1 MSLLAAVEASLKHG
15 TLYKASNAFVQWT
28 DAGYIRAAASVADK
42 RCSTGHQLSPIDG
55 RLIAIK
61 DNICTTG
68 LPTTCASN
76 SLKGFQSPYESTVV
90 KKLRAAGAII
100 CGKTNLDEFG
110 MGSHSTNSASGA
122 VNQGT
127 GGELSV
133 GGSSGGSAIAV
144 ASQQCW
150 ASIGTDTGGSIR
162 LPAAYTGTVGFK
174 PSYGMISR
182 HGVIA
187 YANSLDTVGILSRS
201 VKDVQQVFAIT
212 RGHDTWDP
220 TSLTEET
227 RTKLTSA
234 AKARPR
240 RPNLRIGVPVEY
252 NVAEINPTIRTI
264 WQQALERVISA
275 GHEVVSISLPSTRLA
290 LSTYYVLA
298 PAEASSNLAKYDG
311 VKYGNAASKPK
322 LEANVLFATGRGQNL
337 GDEVK
342 RRILLGSF
350 TLSASAFDNYFLQA
364 QKVRRSV
371 QQDFNAVFG
380 IPNVLQESS
389 AANPEGVDLLL
400 TPTAP
405 SFPPKLASLAH
416 YTPLKSYGDDVL
428 TVPASLAGLPVISI
442 PTRTDTFG
450 LDTPPGSVGLQL
462 IGQYGNDDFVL
473 DTAGQLETLLWNR

>member
-1 MSLLAAVEASLKHG
+1 M
-15 TLYKASNAFVQWT
+15 
-28 DAGYIRAAASVADK
+28 
-42 RCSTGHQLSPIDG
+42 
-55 RLIAIK
+55 
-61 DNICTTG
+61 
-68 LPTTCASN
+68 
-76 SLKGFQSPYESTVV
+76 
-90 KKLRAAGAII
+90 
-100 CGKTNLDEFG
+100 
-110 MGSHSTNSASGA
+110 
-122 VNQGT
+122 
-127 GGELSV
+127 
-133 GGSSGGSAIAV
+133 
-144 ASQQCW
+144 
-150 ASIGTDTGGSIR
+150 
-162 LPAAYTGTVGFK
+162 
-174 PSYGMISR
+174 
-182 HGVIA
+182 
-187 YANSLDTVGILSRS
+187 
-201 VKDVQQVFAIT
+201 
-212 RGHDTWDP
+212 
-220 TSLTEET
+220 
-227 RTKLTSA
+227 
-234 AKARPR
+234 
-240 RPNLRIGVPVEY
+240 
-252 NVAEINPTIRTI
+252 
-264 WQQALERVISA
+264 
-275 GHEVVSISLPSTRLA
+275 VSISLPSTRLA

-364 QKVRRSV
+364 QKVRRLV

-442 PTRTDTFG
+442 PTRTDTFS